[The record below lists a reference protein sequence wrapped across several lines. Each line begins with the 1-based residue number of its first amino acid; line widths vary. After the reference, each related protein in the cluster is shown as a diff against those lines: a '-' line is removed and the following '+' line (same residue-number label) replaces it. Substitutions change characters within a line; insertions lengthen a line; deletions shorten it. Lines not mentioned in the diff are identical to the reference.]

1 MFSVEPTLARTFFRS
16 GAEVPVVGRLSL
28 RAEEPGLAD
37 VGFLSVEEV
46 PEGRGD
52 VGVGFTRTMPAGG
65 AAPGTGAFFFMA
77 LLEVL
82 FERLKSA
89 GADFVT
95 VFLTSVGFPSVLIP
109 AGFLGRAMELLLLL
123 GPAEAREA
131 AAVAFGTVWVLL
143 EPGLK
148 TGAEAA
154 GLDGVAVLDG
164 VVVLDG
170 VAFFS
175 GIFTS
180 AIGLGFTS
188 FEGEMEGLA
197 VAAAGRLGRAAGT
210 EPEARLMGFLV
221 DPPKVVG
228 AGCLGRGVG
237 CVLAFDV
244 EVFAG

>member
-16 GAEVPVVGRLSL
+16 GAEVLVGGRLSL
-28 RAEEPGLAD
+28 GAEDVGLAD
-37 VGFLSVEEV
+37 VGFLSMAEV

-52 VGVGFTRTMPAGG
+52 VGVGFTRLGTVPAGG

-89 GADFVT
+89 DADFVT
-95 VFLTSVGFPSVLIP
+95 VFLMSVGFPSVLIP
-109 AGFLGRAMELLLLL
+109 AGFLGRARELLLLL
-123 GPAEAREA
+123 GPAEARQA
-131 AAVAFGTVWVLL
+131 AGVAFVAFGTVWVLL

-148 TGAEAA
+148 AGAEAD
-154 GLDGVAVLDG
+154 GLEGA
-164 VVVLDG
+164 
-170 VAFFS
+170 AFFS
-175 GIFTS
+175 GIFAS
-180 AIGLGFTS
+180 AIGLDFTS

-228 AGCLGRGVG
+228 DGCLGREVG

>member
-89 GADFVT
+89 ATVGLRDNKHSGGEQKGACK
-95 VFLTSVGFPSVLIP
+95 PQK
-109 AGFLGRAMELLLLL
+109 R
-123 GPAEAREA
+123 
-131 AAVAFGTVWVLL
+131 
-143 EPGLK
+143 
-148 TGAEAA
+148 
-154 GLDGVAVLDG
+154 
-164 VVVLDG
+164 
-170 VAFFS
+170 
-175 GIFTS
+175 
-180 AIGLGFTS
+180 
-188 FEGEMEGLA
+188 
-197 VAAAGRLGRAAGT
+197 
-210 EPEARLMGFLV
+210 
-221 DPPKVVG
+221 
-228 AGCLGRGVG
+228 
-237 CVLAFDV
+237 
-244 EVFAG
+244 

>member
-16 GAEVPVVGRLSL
+16 GAEVLVGGRLSL
-28 RAEEPGLAD
+28 GAEDVGLAD
-37 VGFLSVEEV
+37 VGFLSMAEV

-52 VGVGFTRTMPAGG
+52 VGVGFTRLGTVPAGG

-89 GADFVT
+89 DADFVT
-95 VFLTSVGFPSVLIP
+95 VFLMSVGFPSVLIP

-131 AAVAFGTVWVLL
+131 AGVAFVAFGTVWVLL

-148 TGAEAA
+148 AGAEADSLEGVA
-154 GLDGVAVLDG
+154 GLE
-164 VVVLDG
+164 G

-175 GIFTS
+175 GIFAS
-180 AIGLGFTS
+180 AIGLDFTS

-228 AGCLGRGVG
+228 DGCLGREVG